1 MKKFFHKLI
10 LTSLLL
16 AILLSVSLPSFSAT
30 EREEEILFISSY
42 NGSFPTWYNQLSGIK
57 EVLKNDY
64 VLDVEVMDSKR
75 FFDPEY
81 LQIVDSLF
89 RYKYENRWK
98 PDAVIVGDDNAF
110 NYVMDN
116 QDKLFKDIPI
126 IFIGVNTIE
135 SAVRA
140 DSLPNITG
148 FVESL
153 SMEDTINMGLKL
165 LPDTSRIVYIV
176 DDTPTGRGQLQNF
189 NNIKMKYEKD
199 YTIKPLLLK
208 DLSFEDLIKEISE
221 FKQTDMVLLLSA
233 NLDKNGVRINF
244 NDVVDIVNQ
253 NSPVPVFHLWGYGVG
268 DGLAGGKLIS
278 HYKYGVEAATLL
290 KEILEGKK
298 EIKDIKVVTESDN
311 DYIYDYEVLNKY
323 NIDLGILPEGTILL
337 NHPVNRDEA
346 IERYQY
352 IIIPVVLIILVLTVF
367 VSILL
372 FNINERKK
380 YEVQIREMA
389 FFDKQTG
396 LPNRISLKEELTR
409 EISARRPGAL
419 ISFDIDNFKNINDA
433 YGHTIGDDVL
443 IEAGKLL
450 KKNLGNENF
459 LAKMEGD
466 EFIILLKNQ
475 KEKDKVLFYI
485 KDLLTQINEKIII
498 GPYSFYITFSIGV
511 CIYPD
516 EGDNFETLFM
526 NGEMALYKAKEYG
539 KNTIVFYED
548 SFNEGLKEKLNLQ
561 YELMD
566 ALKNNEMYLCF
577 QPKYLVNENKIVNYE
592 ALLRWESKK
601 LGSVS
606 PAVFIEVAEE
616 MGLITEIGKFV
627 LEESCK
633 FIKYMEENGY
643 KAGVSVNVSPNEL
656 NREDYVA
663 TIISIIE
670 KHEVNC
676 QQIGLELTESVLIKN
691 FVKVKK
697 ILETMSSFGVKILL
711 DDFGKGYSSLN
722 YIRNLPINTLKI
734 DKTFIDKIEDSEED
748 RVMIKAIIDI
758 AQVNGMNVIAE
769 GVEKEEQLQ
778 ILKNLNCDAIQGF
791 LIAQPLVLEEVIE
804 STNSIIRRRKEE

>member
-1 MKKFFHKLI
+1 MNKKFHKFI

-16 AILLSVSLPSFSAT
+16 AILLSISLPSFSAT
-30 EREEEILFISSY
+30 ERKEEILFISSY

-57 EVLKNDY
+57 EVLNNDY

-81 LQIVDSLF
+81 LQIVDSIF
-89 RYKYENRWK
+89 QYKYENRWK

-116 QDKLFKDIPI
+116 QDKLFKNIPI
-126 IFIGVNTIE
+126 IFIGVNTVE
-135 SAVRA
+135 SALRA
-140 DSLPNITG
+140 DSVPNITG

-153 SMEDTINMGLKL
+153 SMEDTINIGLKL
-165 LPDTSRIVYIV
+165 VTSARRIIYIV

-189 NNIKMKYEKD
+189 INIEKKYEEK
-199 YTIKPLLLK
+199 YEIKPLLLK
-208 DLSFEDLIKEISE
+208 DLSFDDLKEEMSA
-221 FKQTDMVLLLSA
+221 FNQDDVVLLLSA
-233 NLDKNGVRINF
+233 NLDKNGARINF
-244 NDVVDIVNQ
+244 NDVVDMINE

-278 HYKYGVEAATLL
+278 HYKYGIEAATLL
-290 KEILEGKK
+290 KEILDGKK
-298 EIKDIKVVTESDN
+298 EIENIKVVTESDN
-311 DYIYDYEVLNKY
+311 DYIFDYEILNKY
-323 NIDLGILPEGTILL
+323 EIDLGILPEGTILL
-337 NHPVNRDEA
+337 NNPVSRDE
-346 IERYQY
+346 IVERYQY
-352 IIIPVVLIILVLTVF
+352 IIIPVVLIIFVLTVF

-372 FNINERKK
+372 FNIGERKK
-380 YEVQIREMA
+380 YEIQIREMA

-409 EISARRPGAL
+409 EISAGRTGAL

-443 IEAGKLL
+443 IEAGELL
-450 KKNLGNENF
+450 KNNLDNNNF

-475 KEKDKVLFYI
+475 KEKSQVYSYI
-485 KDLLTQINEKIII
+485 KNLLSQINEKIIV

-511 CIYPD
+511 CFYPD

-548 SFNEGLKEKLNLQ
+548 SFNEGLKEKLDLQ

-566 ALKNNEMYLCF
+566 ALKNNEMYLCY
-577 QPKYLVNENKIVNYE
+577 QPKYLVNENKIINYE
-592 ALLRWESKK
+592 ALLRWKSKK
-601 LGSVS
+601 LGVVPPSS
-606 PAVFIEVAEE
+606 FIEVAEE

-627 LEESCK
+627 MEESCK
-633 FIKYMEENGY
+633 FIKYMEERGQ

-656 NREDYVA
+656 NREDYV
-663 TIISIIE
+663 TNTVNIIE
-670 KHEVNC
+670 KYNVNY
-676 QQIGLELTESVLIKN
+676 QQIGLELTESILIKN

-697 ILETMSSFGVKILL
+697 ILETMSAYGVKILL

-734 DKTFIDKIEDSEED
+734 DKSFIDKIEDSEED

-758 AQVNGMNVIAE
+758 AQVNGMNIIAE

-778 ILKNLNCDAIQGF
+778 ILKKLNCDAIQGF
-791 LIAQPLVLEEVIE
+791 LISKPLFMEEVIE
-804 STNSIIRRRKEE
+804 RINIIIEQRKEE